1 MPRCVR
7 GLVRE
12 FATVVSVGEESS
24 RCSRLREGGENAGKR
39 PNLGDAACGGTIRG
53 LVVWSGT
60 LTSFLRYSQPV
71 VSGKGVGMNR
81 VRAVIVL
88 ILLIMLAVT
97 LGGAFWTRGVMTYL
111 PFLQARK
118 GNWTGAYVPHGIVD
132 QRPWQTAA
140 TLGALAQSAEE
151 KELAREAERLA
162 DHEVDQAFSQSLR
175 QASLAKPNL
184 SGKALALQQR
194 VNELQEIIKNDQAR
208 IASLTAGAGPK
219 TVGAVSNG
227 SDLEIA
233 KAQLGLDQTELAD
246 SLEDFARESGD
257 RRVVLQQELAARQ
270 AAMKQYRDRAS
281 TDNGQTAVATAEQY
295 TTLAQQLSTW
305 RSLRNRK
312 QLIAQA
318 GQLASADVAALT
330 EDQARLKTEAAGLGA
345 KSVGE
350 SSSERIERLRQIGA
364 QQNIQSILDDRLGAQ
379 QQLVALY
386 RRWGEQVEI
395 QRRIVVHLILQ
406 SLAWIAAIS
415 IMVIL
420 AGGALQLGLE
430 KMVRDPRQKQTLK
443 TVLNLGM
450 QLVGLLLILLTI
462 FGVPRQTPTILGLA
476 TAGLTVVFQDFILAF
491 CGWFVLMGP
500 NGVRVRDWVE
510 IDGVG
515 GEVVQLGLFRTWL
528 LETGNWTASG
538 HPTGRRVSFLNGYA
552 IRGKYFNF
560 STVGQWM
567 WDEIKVSVPPG
578 TDIHALLNGIYEATV
593 KTTEADAKMAEMEW
607 KRVTHEEGSPQ
618 FSAMPSVNLRPGGAG
633 VDIVIRY
640 ITRAGVRLETRNHLF
655 AMIVEL
661 MQGVSKGDRS
671 LAPPSR
677 YGNLKG

>member
-1 MPRCVR
+1 
-7 GLVRE
+7 
-12 FATVVSVGEESS
+12 
-24 RCSRLREGGENAGKR
+24 
-39 PNLGDAACGGTIRG
+39 
-53 LVVWSGT
+53 
-60 LTSFLRYSQPV
+60 
-71 VSGKGVGMNR
+71 
-81 VRAVIVL
+81 
-88 ILLIMLAVT
+88 
-97 LGGAFWTRGVMTYL
+97 
-111 PFLQARK
+111 
-118 GNWTGAYVPHGIVD
+118 
-132 QRPWQTAA
+132 
-140 TLGALAQSAEE
+140 
-151 KELAREAERLA
+151 
-162 DHEVDQAFSQSLR
+162 
-175 QASLAKPNL
+175 
-184 SGKALALQQR
+184 
-194 VNELQEIIKNDQAR
+194 
-208 IASLTAGAGPK
+208 
-219 TVGAVSNG
+219 
-227 SDLEIA
+227 
-233 KAQLGLDQTELAD
+233 
-246 SLEDFARESGD
+246 
-257 RRVVLQQELAARQ
+257 
-270 AAMKQYRDRAS
+270 
-281 TDNGQTAVATAEQY
+281 
-295 TTLAQQLSTW
+295 
-305 RSLRNRK
+305 
-312 QLIAQA
+312 
-318 GQLASADVAALT
+318 VAALT
-330 EDQARLKTEAAGLGA
+330 EDQASLKTEAAGLGA

-420 AGGALQLGLE
+420 AGWALQLGLE
-430 KMVRDPRQKQTLK
+430 KVVRDPRQKQTLK

-462 FGVPRQTPTILGLA
+462 FGVPRQMPTILGLA

-578 TDIHALLNGIYEATV
+578 TDIHALLKGIYEATV

-661 MQGVSKGDRS
+661 MQGVSKEDRS
-671 LAPPSR
+671 LARPSR

>member
-1 MPRCVR
+1 
-7 GLVRE
+7 
-12 FATVVSVGEESS
+12 
-24 RCSRLREGGENAGKR
+24 
-39 PNLGDAACGGTIRG
+39 
-53 LVVWSGT
+53 
-60 LTSFLRYSQPV
+60 
-71 VSGKGVGMNR
+71 MNR
-81 VRAVIVL
+81 ARMV
-88 ILLIMLAVT
+88 ILLIMLIVLAVT
-97 LGGAFWTRGVMTYL
+97 LAGAFLTRGVMTYL

-118 GNWTGAYVPHGIVD
+118 GSWTGAYVPSGVVD

-140 TLGALAQSAEE
+140 TLAALAQSAEE
-151 KELAREAERLA
+151 RELAREAKRLA

-175 QASLAKPNL
+175 QASLEKPNL

-194 VNELQEIIKNDQAR
+194 VTELQETIKNDQAR
-208 IASLTAGAGPK
+208 IVSLSAGAGTRPAS
-219 TVGAVSNG
+219 AVSNG

-233 KAQLGLDQTELAD
+233 KAQLGLDQNELTD
-246 SLEDFARESGD
+246 SIEDLARESGD
-257 RRVVLQQELAARQ
+257 QRVKLQQELAARQ
-270 AAMKQYRDRAS
+270 AAMQQYKDSAS
-281 TDNGQTAVATAEQY
+281 KDDGQTAVASAEQY

-318 GQLASADVAALT
+318 EQLARADVVALT
-330 EDQARLKTEAAGLGA
+330 ADQARLKTEAVGLGDKTVA
-345 KSVGE
+345 E
-350 SSSERIERLRQIGA
+350 SSSKRIDRLGQISA
-364 QQNIQSILDDRLGAQ
+364 QKNIQSILNDRLGAQ
-379 QQLVALY
+379 QQLAALY

-395 QRRIVVHLILQ
+395 QRKIVVHLILQ
-406 SLAWIAAIS
+406 SLAWIAVIC
-415 IMVIL
+415 ILVIL
-420 AGGALQLGLE
+420 AGWALQLALE

-443 TVLNLGM
+443 TVLNLGT

-462 FGVPRQTPTILGLA
+462 FGVPRQMPTILGLA

-528 LETGNWTASG
+528 LETGNWTANG

-567 WDEIKVSVPPG
+567 WDEIKVSIPAG
-578 TDIHALLNGIYEATV
+578 TGIQPLIKGIYEATV
-593 KTTEADAKMAEMEW
+593 KTTEADAKMAEAEW

-618 FSAMPSVNLRPGGAG
+618 FSAMPSVNLRPAGPG
-633 VDIVIRY
+633 VDVVIRY
-640 ITRAGVRLETRNHLF
+640 ITRAGVRVETRNHLF

-661 MQGVSKGDRS
+661 MQSVSKEDKN
-671 LAPPSR
+671 LAPISPM
-677 YGNLKG
+677 GD